1 MKIEIEIPDPPDGW
15 VYTGYRRA
23 TPGEMIY
30 PDTTSDSWEQCDEH
44 TVYPYPVCV
53 KAKPLWEPLP
63 ELVAMLLD
71 GWITRDRSTRVVL
84 HSEKPFR
91 ESAAWDSKGSQLY
104 LHCVRPEMLPPVTIP
119 WKQSCFKIGDPKE

>member
-1 MKIEIEIPDPPDGW
+1 MKVEIEIPDPPEGW
-15 VYTGYRRA
+15 VFDGYRQGL
-23 TPGEMIY
+23 PGELTLRGCVWMRCEVVTVLEY
-30 PDTTSDSWEQCDEH
+30 PMA
-44 TVYPYPVCV
+44 V
-53 KAKPLWEPLP
+53 KAKPLWEPSP

-119 WKQSCFKIGDPKE
+119 WKQSCFKIGDPE